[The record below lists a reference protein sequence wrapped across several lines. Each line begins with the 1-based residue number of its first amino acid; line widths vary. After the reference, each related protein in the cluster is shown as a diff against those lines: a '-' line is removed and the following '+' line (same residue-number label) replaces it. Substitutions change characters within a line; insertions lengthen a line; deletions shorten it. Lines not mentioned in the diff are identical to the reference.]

1 MTKILMIEDDFMI
14 AESSMTLL
22 KYQQYD
28 VEWVNN
34 GIDGLKRLSQDKFNI
49 VLLDL
54 GLPMMDGMQVLKQ
67 IRQRSGLPVLIIS
80 ARDQLQNRVDGLNQG
95 ADDYLIKPYEFDELV
110 ARIQA
115 LLRRSGSL
123 NSQIISQESAI
134 LKNGEV
140 TLDVEQHIATLKGA
154 TVDLSNREWAILI
167 PLMTHPNKIFSKSNL
182 EDKLYAFDSE
192 INSNTIEV
200 YVHHIRSKLGKDIIR
215 TIRGLGYRLGQAQK
229 AEQYGNAI
237 FIKKAFNPLYL
248 NFQYFIRLRIGVFCL

>member
-14 AESSMTLL
+14 AESSKTLL
-22 KYQQYD
+22 KYQGFD

-34 GIDGLKRLSQDKFNI
+34 GLDGLKLLSEKQFDL

-67 IRQRSGLPVLIIS
+67 IRQRTGVPVLIIS

-110 ARIQA
+110 ARIHA
-115 LLRRSGSL
+115 LLRRTGEVAKETIGQATNL
-123 NSQIISQESAI
+123 
-134 LKNGEV
+134 LKNGDIV
-140 TLDVEQHIATLKGA
+140 LDVEQHIATLKGE
-154 TVDLSNREWAILI
+154 TVELSNREWAILI

-200 YVHHIRSKLGKDIIR
+200 YVHHIRSKLGKDVIR
-215 TIRGLGYRLGQAQK
+215 TIRGLGYRLGQPQK
-229 AEQYGNAI
+229 VE
-237 FIKKAFNPLYL
+237 
-248 NFQYFIRLRIGVFCL
+248 